1 MSEALQR
8 YMTGSDA
15 LGFEKK
21 LWEAADKLRSNMD
34 AAVYK
39 HVVLGLIFLKYISD
53 AFDELFEALKADPE
67 ADEEDEDEYIAQKVF
82 WVPKAARWINLKDN
96 ARQPEIGQIID
107 DAMRAIENRNLALK
121 GVLPK
126 DYARPDLDKVK
137 LGELVDLIGGIGLG
151 DKENQSKD
159 ILGRVYEYFLGQ
171 FASAEGKK
179 GGQFYTP
186 RSIVKL
192 LVEMLRPFKGRI
204 YDPCC
209 GSGGMFVQSDLFIK
223 EHGGKIQDLAI
234 YGQESNPT
242 TWRLFKMNLALR
254 KIAANVGPEPA
265 DTFGKDLHP
274 DLRADYIIANPPFNI
289 KDWGQPNLLDDPRW
303 VYGVPPKKNANFG
316 WVQHIIHHLSSNG
329 MAGFVLANGSLSS
342 NTNDEGGIRRAIIEA
357 DMLDCVVAL
366 PDRLFFNTGIP
377 ACLWFVVKNKA
388 DRKFRDR
395 RGETLFIDCRR
406 MGKMISATQRELS
419 DELLDQISDKY
430 MAWRGDEDHDQEYE
444 DEAGF
449 CKATD
454 IDGIKDQ
461 GFIITPGRYVDAP
474 LIENDDEPFED
485 KITRLSAEL
494 KKHFAESSR
503 LEGHIRE
510 NLEGLGFDI

>member
-1 MSEALQR
+1 MSD
-8 YMTGSDA
+8 SDK

-53 AFDELFEALKADPE
+53 AFDELYATLKKDPV
-67 ADEEDEDEYIAQKVF
+67 ADEEDEDEYIAKKVF
-82 WVPKAARWINLKDN
+82 WVPKDARWFNLKNN

-107 DAMRAIENRNLALK
+107 DAMRAIENRNPTLK

-137 LGELVDLIGGIGLG
+137 LGELVDLIGSIGLG
-151 DKENQSKD
+151 NKENQSKD
-159 ILGRVYEYFLGQ
+159 ILGRVYEYFLGE

-192 LVEMLRPFKGRI
+192 LVEMLRPFRGRI

-223 EHGGKIQDLAI
+223 EHGGKIKDLAI

-254 KIAANVGPEPA
+254 KIAANAGSEPK
-265 DTFGKDLHP
+265 DTFSKDLHP

-289 KDWGQPNLLDDPRW
+289 SDWGQPNLLDDPRW
-303 VYGVPPKKNANFG
+303 IYGVPPEGNANFA
-316 WVQHIIHHLSSNG
+316 WVQHMIHHLSING
-329 MAGFVLANGSLSS
+329 KAGFVLANSSLSS
-342 NTNDEGGIRRAIIEA
+342 SGKEGEIRTQIVDA
-357 DMLDCVVAL
+357 DLVECIVSL
-366 PDRLFFNTGIP
+366 PDKLFFNTGIP
-377 ACLWFVVKNKA
+377 ACLWFLKKNKSE
-388 DRKFRDR
+388 
-395 RGETLFIDCRR
+395 RGTGVSRSNQVLFIDASR
-406 MGKMISATQRELS
+406 MGKMITRKQRELLPQEGELIANTYINWS
-419 DELLDQISDKY
+419 DGSST
-430 MAWRGDEDHDQEYE
+430 YE
-444 DEAGF
+444 DVSGF
-449 CKATD
+449 CRSVTIQEINEND
-454 IDGIKDQ
+454 Y
-461 GFIITPGRYVDAP
+461 IINPGRYVGP
-474 LIENDDEPFED
+474 PKSSLTIEELND
-485 KITRLSAEL
+485 KISHLQ
-494 KKHFAESSR
+494 SSITKSIGSSKTNF
-503 LEGHIRE
+503 EKIIKQFE
-510 NLEGLGFDI
+510 E